1 MVDSQSL
8 ALSLQVVDEGDI
20 GPEVDAAVRRLL
32 CECFPSEADAFS
44 VCRAWH
50 DVRPAFAVFSRR
62 GDKVVGQAAI
72 IERRITCG
80 GEPVRVA
87 GIQALAVAPDWRR
100 RGLAQRL
107 MTAAMQEARR
117 RGMGFGLLF
126 CVPELEGF
134 YARMGWRRIDRP
146 VAMRDA
152 AGRPVPLTAK
162 NISMELA
169 LAGAPLPP
177 GPIDLEGRDW

>member
-1 MVDSQSL
+1 MR
-8 ALSLQVVDEGDI
+8 AT
-20 GPEVDAAVRRLL
+20 
-32 CECFPSEADAFS
+32 S
-44 VCRAWH
+44 VQNWMRPFAGCYASVSRPMPMRSPFVGRGTTS
-50 DVRPAFAVFSRR
+50 VRPSPCSAGTATRWL
-62 GDKVVGQAAI
+62 GQVGI
-72 IERRITCG
+72 IERQITCG
-80 GEPVRVA
+80 GVPVRVA
-87 GIQALAVAPDWRR
+87 GIQSLAVAPDWRR
-100 RGLAQRL
+100 SGLSQRL

-134 YARMGWRRIDRP
+134 YARMGWRRIDRA

-169 LAGAPLPP
+169 LAGDPLPP